1 MILMNACKDLRE
13 IYMDD
18 AEVLDENCIDTVCS
32 VLLQDLCPNATTTLG
47 AQCTSPTT
55 SIYTSCPSQSSTL
68 LSIVTTT
75 IIVAASPTTCV
86 QPPGLS
92 TASNMQTNANNV
104 NGQSPSKTAVSSNS
118 MTTAVMGLGAL
129 LGLSLVLLAV
139 VITGWVC
146 TCLIAKKRN
155 R

>member
-1 MILMNACKDLRE
+1 MILMNACKELRE
-13 IYMDD
+13 IYTHDTGIV
-18 AEVLDENCIDTVCS
+18 EKNCTDTVCS
-32 VLLQDLCPNATTTLG
+32 ALLQDLCPNATTTLG

-55 SIYTSCPSQSSTL
+55 SIYTSCPSQSSSL
-68 LSIVTTT
+68 LSIVATT

-92 TASNMQTNANNV
+92 TVSNVRTNANNM

-118 MTTAVMGLGAL
+118 MTTAVIGLGAL